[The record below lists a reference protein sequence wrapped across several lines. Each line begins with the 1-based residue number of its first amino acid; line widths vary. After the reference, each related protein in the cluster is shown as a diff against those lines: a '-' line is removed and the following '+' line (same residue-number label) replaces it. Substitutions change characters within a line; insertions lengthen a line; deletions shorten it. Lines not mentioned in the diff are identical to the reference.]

1 MGNSN
6 SRYHLKETQNHSHES
21 WDTSGNCCPETK
33 ASPADNYRLLYS
45 PSEGRVL
52 NVVVFGSGSGT
63 NLRALL
69 QAQKQSKQFK
79 IQAIVCDRQCK
90 CCEIAE
96 SENIPLIYISFLKF
110 IKSRGAEKATLPLRM
125 QYEEEVIDAL
135 DRLNI
140 SIDII
145 FLAGYMRIVTSTLLN
160 RFPNKILNVHPADL
174 SVTDAKGNR
183 EYVGA
188 NAVYDALLAGEK
200 ETHSCVIIVDNGVDT
215 GPIIATGPAV
225 HYTDSLPVTK
235 ESAERH
241 QEKQKQQSDW
251 PVAIK
256 AIELISQ
263 GLVGI
268 DDNKNIFMNGIPQ
281 SEGGYHVTKA
291 LP

>member
-1 MGNSN
+1 MGDSN
-6 SRYHLKETQNHSHES
+6 SRYFLNTPQSNPTKS
-21 WDTSGNCCPETK
+21 WENSGNCCVDVKDATGE
-33 ASPADNYRLLYS
+33 NYQLLYS
-45 PSEGRVL
+45 PSEGKVL

-69 QAQKQSKQFK
+69 DAQKQSKQFK
-79 IQAIVCDRQCK
+79 IQAIVSDRKCK
-90 CCEIAE
+90 CYETAE

-110 IKSRGAEKATLPLRM
+110 IKNHGTEKATLSLRM

-135 DRLNI
+135 EKLNI
-140 SIDII
+140 SMDLI

-188 NAVYDALLAGEK
+188 NAVYEALLAGEG
-200 ETHSCVIIVDNGVDT
+200 ETCSCVIIVDNGVDT

-225 HYTDSLPVTK
+225 KYTDILPITK
-235 ESAERH
+235 ESAQRH

-251 PVAIK
+251 PVAVK
-256 AIELISQ
+256 VIELISQ

-268 DDNKNIFMNGIPQ
+268 GDKKNIFINGIPQ
-281 SEGGYHVTKA
+281 REGGYHITKA